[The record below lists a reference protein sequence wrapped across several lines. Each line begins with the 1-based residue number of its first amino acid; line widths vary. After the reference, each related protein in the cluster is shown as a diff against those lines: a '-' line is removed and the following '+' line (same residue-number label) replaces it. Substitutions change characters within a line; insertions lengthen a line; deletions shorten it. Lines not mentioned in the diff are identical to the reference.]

1 MGSGQEPKGLSQ
13 RKGRVRLQP
22 VLRFDGKRSDPLRDI
37 LAAPDRRPSV
47 TEPTSIRPPGLPLSR
62 RQLAAITLG
71 NGFEFYDFTVYGFFA
86 VPIGRV
92 FFPTVSPWTSLL
104 LSVAVFGVGFGARP
118 LGAVVFGAY
127 ADRHGARSGMLLT
140 VVLMTVGTLMV
151 VVLPGYAVL
160 GPAAPLLMVV
170 ARLVQGF
177 ALGGEIGPST
187 TFLLE
192 RARPGQRARSVS
204 WQIALHG
211 AAVLAAG
218 ILGYTITTLLPAAA
232 REAWGW
238 RLAML
243 FGLGILPVGLVLR
256 ASLPRDDAPARRS
269 PRPPFRSAL
278 ARPHRL
284 AAAVVVIMSGTVPF
298 YISGYLTSFAVT
310 GLGMAPALALLAAVA
325 SGAATLVAAPLGGRA
340 ADRLGRRPVLV
351 ASRLGMAALAGP
363 GFLWLAGGGGLPAL
377 LIVSGGLAAFNTFGS
392 AAGLCMILESF
403 PAGSRATGLGI
414 VYALGVS
421 LFGGLTQFAAT
432 GLTMAT
438 GDPLSPA
445 YLLMGAGLAGIVA
458 AFGLPGTAKA
468 APRAA

>member
-1 MGSGQEPKGLSQ
+1 M
-13 RKGRVRLQP
+13 
-22 VLRFDGKRSDPLRDI
+22 
-37 LAAPDRRPSV
+37 
-47 TEPTSIRPPGLPLSR
+47 TEPTPIRPPGSPLSR
-62 RQLAAITLG
+62 RQLFAVTLG

-86 VPIGRV
+86 VPIGRI

-118 LGAVVFGAY
+118 LGAVFFGAY

-140 VVLMTVGTLMV
+140 VVLMTLGTLMV
-151 VVLPGYAVL
+151 VVMPGYAVL
-160 GPAAPLLMVV
+160 GPAAPVLMVA

-218 ILGYTITTLLPAAA
+218 TLGYGLTTALPPEA
-232 REAWGW
+232 RDAWGW

-256 ASLPRDDAPARRS
+256 SCLPRDAAPARRG
-269 PRPPFRSAL
+269 PRPSIRSAL
-278 ARPHRL
+278 ARPRRL
-284 AAAVVVIMSGTVPF
+284 VSAVVVITSGTVPF
-298 YISGYLTSFAVT
+298 YIGGYLTSFAVT
-310 GLGMAPALALLAAVA
+310 ALEMAPSTALLAAVA
-325 SGAATLVAAPLGGRA
+325 SGSTTMIAAPLGGRV
-340 ADRLGRRPVLV
+340 ADRFGRRPVLV
-351 ASRLGMAALAGP
+351 ASRLGMTALAGP
-363 GFLWLAGGGGLPAL
+363 AFLWLAAGGGPLAL
-377 LIVSGGLAAFNTFGS
+377 LTVSGGLAALNTFGS

-403 PAGSRATGLGI
+403 PAGVRATGLGV
-414 VYALGVS
+414 VYAIGVS

-432 GLTMAT
+432 GLTIAT

-445 YLLMGAGLAGIVA
+445 YLLAGAGLAGIAA
-458 AFGLPGTAKA
+458 AFGLPETAES

>member
-1 MGSGQEPKGLSQ
+1 M
-13 RKGRVRLQP
+13 
-22 VLRFDGKRSDPLRDI
+22 
-37 LAAPDRRPSV
+37 
-47 TEPTSIRPPGLPLSR
+47 TEPTSISPPCSPLSR
-62 RQLAAITLG
+62 RQLAAVTLG

-118 LGAVVFGAY
+118 LGAIFFGAY

-140 VVLMTVGTLMV
+140 VVLMTLGTLMV
-151 VVLPGYAVL
+151 VVMPGYAVL
-160 GPAAPLLMVV
+160 GPAAPILMVA

-218 ILGYTITTLLPAAA
+218 ILGYVITTALPPEA
-232 REAWGW
+232 RDVWGW

-243 FGLGILPVGLVLR
+243 LGLGILPVGLVLR
-256 ASLPRDDAPARRS
+256 SNLPRDAVPARRG
-269 PRPPFRSAL
+269 PRPSIRSAL
-278 ARPHRL
+278 ARPRRL
-284 AAAVVVIMSGTVPF
+284 VPAVVVITSGTVPF
-298 YISGYLTSFAVT
+298 YIGGYLTSFAVT
-310 GLGMAPALALLAAVA
+310 ALEMAPSTALLAAVA
-325 SGAATLVAAPLGGRA
+325 SGSTTLIAAPLGGRV
-340 ADRLGRRPVLV
+340 ADRFGRRPVLV
-351 ASRLGMAALAGP
+351 ASRLGMTALAGP
-363 GFLWLAGGGGLPAL
+363 AFLWLASGGGPLAL
-377 LIVSGGLAAFNTFGS
+377 LTVSGGLAAFNTFGS

-414 VYALGVS
+414 VYAIGVS

-432 GLTMAT
+432 GLTIAT

-445 YLLMGAGLAGIVA
+445 YLLAGAGLAGIAA
-458 AFGLPGTAKA
+458 AFGLPETAEA